1 MEEEITIEEV
11 EIEVMKIKEEEEE
24 IEEAEMITEDI
35 HLTVEAIAMVAEK
48 MEKSLQD
55 ITKIEN
61 TVEEEILDQIQDRIK
76 KEDPETIDTAVR
88 KERMGLRNL

>member
-1 MEEEITIEEV
+1 VEEEITIEEV

-24 IEEAEMITEDI
+24 KEEEEMITEDI

-55 ITKIEN
+55 IIKIEN
-61 TVEEEILDQIQDRIK
+61 TVEEEILDQIQDRIR

-88 KERMGLRNL
+88 KERMDLRNL